1 VIRPPVREGTF
12 FLLPVETGQYGVGLV
27 ARAPRRGGVLLGY
40 FFGPRRT
47 TPPTREWLESRV
59 APQAILVARF
69 RDQALFRGEWKT
81 LQVMEPFDRDA
92 WPIPAFH
99 RFDGSITATPGAT
112 TITDWR
118 IQYGDDNLITP
129 ADERPATSADLR
141 LREDTVYDPASLC
154 REVGAWL
161 TAAVPSADDN
171 LWR

>member
-1 VIRPPVREGTF
+1 MRSPVREGTF
-12 FLLPVETGQYGVGLV
+12 FLLPVQSGHYGVGLV
-27 ARAPRRGGVLLGY
+27 TRAPRRGGILLGC
-40 FFGPRRT
+40 FFGPRRN
-47 TPPTREWLESRV
+47 TPPSREWLESRNTPHV
-59 APQAILVARF
+59 VLAARF
-69 RDQALFRGEWKT
+69 RDQALFRGDWKT
-81 LQVMEPFDRDA
+81 LHVMETFDRHA

-118 IQYGDDNLITP
+118 IQYGDDNLIMP
-129 ADERPATSADLR
+129 IDERPAIGADLR